1 MTDFKGQAKS
11 IHRHFDNAKD
21 VVLVDQMSAASKPP
35 VDAETRAQ
43 LEQIEREGFVVLRG
57 LLTPEEVAEVK
68 RDTTRI
74 MNDEE
79 GKQGR
84 NRFEGRATRRPYGLL
99 GKSRV
104 YDKILIHPRVV
115 RLLDQLLLPNYL
127 VTATQAI
134 EILPGDVFLSCF
146 VLVLL
151 LTRRV

>member
-1 MTDFKGQAKS
+1 MTDIKGQSKS

-21 VVLVDQMSAASKPP
+21 VVLVDQMSGASKPP

-43 LEQIEREGFVVLRG
+43 LEQIERDGFVVLRG

-74 MNDEE
+74 MNAEE

-104 YDKILIHPRVV
+104 YDKILVHPRVV
-115 RLLDQLLLPNYL
+115 RLLDQVLLPNYL

-134 EILPGDVFLSCF
+134 EILPGGVSFFSFSF
-146 VLVLL
+146 VVLIC
-151 LTRRV
+151 V